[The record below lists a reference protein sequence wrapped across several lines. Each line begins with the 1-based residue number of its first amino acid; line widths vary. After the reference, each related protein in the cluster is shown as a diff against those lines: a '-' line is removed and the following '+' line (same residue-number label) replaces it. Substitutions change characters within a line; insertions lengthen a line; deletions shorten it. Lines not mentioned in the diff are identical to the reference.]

1 MLRIKSIIR
10 LPLAY
15 ALVALT
21 IAVGACGKGDVGPV
35 GPQGEQG
42 IQGEKGDKG
51 DKGAKGDKGDR
62 GATGPAGPTGPRG
75 PAGPTGPRGPAG
87 PRGETGNANVLSS
100 TYTFNRADIN
110 KYNGLANILIPNSLV
125 LEPDDFDGA
134 FIAYL
139 TPTGTPFGGYSAG
152 VTISLPHTWRDNS
165 VADLATATVYR
176 TSFGSYYFSINLATS
191 TSNAFPFLSSG
202 GLSLRLV
209 WIPKQVMAY
218 HPGLDL
224 SNPIEVRRTFGLE

>member
-1 MLRIKSIIR
+1 MLRIKTIIR
-10 LPLAY
+10 LPFAY
-15 ALVALT
+15 ALVALA

-35 GPQGEQG
+35 GPQG
-42 IQGEKGDKG
+42 IQGE
-51 DKGAKGDKGDR
+51 KGDKGDR
-62 GATGPAGPTGPRG
+62 GATGPAGPTGSRG
-75 PAGPTGPRGPAG
+75 PAGPTGPRGPAGPAG

-100 TYTFNRADIN
+100 IYTFNRADLN
-110 KYNGLANILIPNSLV
+110 KYNGLANIQIPNSLV

-134 FIAYL
+134 FIAYP
-139 TPTGTPFGGYSAG
+139 TPSGTNFGGYSAG

-176 TSFGSYYFSINLATS
+176 TSFGGYYFSINLATS